1 MTAEWVSAVAAAGT
15 LIVIAATAF
24 AALVQLRH
32 IRAAN
37 QLTGLLHF
45 TDTFESDEIQSAN
58 VFIERELAQRL
69 RDSTFVEGLLESN
82 TDRREHPELRVCDF
96 MEQQGSYIKYGM
108 IDQEQY
114 LDLVGAYVSS
124 MWQALHGVV
133 ALRRAARNSAR
144 MYENFEFLASL
155 ASRRDRPQ
163 RYRFRAGVLMCEDE
177 WRAMA
182 ERVMSNANMDHAK
195 RVDADARRSNEQA

>member
-1 MTAEWVSAVAAAGT
+1 MTPEWVSAFAAIGT

-32 IRAAN
+32 IRSAN

-45 TDTFESDEIQSAN
+45 TAVFESDEIQGATA
-58 VFIERELAQRL
+58 FIEQQLPEKLHDPA
-69 RDSTFVEGLLESN
+69 FVKGLLLVN

-114 LDLVGAYVSS
+114 IDLVGAYVSS
-124 MWQALHGVV
+124 MWDALTEVV
-133 ALRRAARNSAR
+133 ALRRAARNSGA
-144 MYENFEFLASL
+144 MYENFEYLACL
-155 ASRRDRPQ
+155 SRMRSAIPQ
-163 RYRFRAGVLMCEDE
+163 KYPHGVGALMPESE
-177 WRAMA
+177 WRAA
-182 ERVMSNANMDHAK
+182 AK
-195 RVDADARRSNEQA
+195 RSIAKAGLQPH